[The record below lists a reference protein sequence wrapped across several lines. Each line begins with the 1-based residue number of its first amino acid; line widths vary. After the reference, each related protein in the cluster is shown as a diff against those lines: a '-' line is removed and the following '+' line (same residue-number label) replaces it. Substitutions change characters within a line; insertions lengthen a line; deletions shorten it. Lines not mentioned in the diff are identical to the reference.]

1 MTGAGPRGKDDVA
14 ARPKFPKGPPVLFDS
29 SPTPLDLNFRVA
41 GFPVRVTPW
50 FWLTMA
56 LLGSFTLAISPV
68 ALVMWVVAGFVSIL
82 VHELGH
88 SISARWFRAPSVIVL
103 TAFGGYAQYYD
114 RAPPSGWRRLLV
126 CLLGPV
132 AGFLLLGLVEVSDR
146 SVNWMVLH
154 PVLFYF
160 GTFVSLQCL
169 FWGLFNLLPIWPMDG
184 GQALREVFYICGL
197 RRPDAATHTV
207 SLFGIGLM
215 VIVGVLSIVNPSHF
229 ILEWLPF
236 VPSQFMM
243 LWFVL
248 MGVQNW
254 QMLQT
259 YNSQRRWGD
268 DDGEG
273 WRR

>member
-1 MTGAGPRGKDDVA
+1 MTVAGPPGKDDVA
-14 ARPKFPKGPPVLFDS
+14 ARPNFPEGPPVLFDS
-29 SPTPLDLNFRVA
+29 SPTPLDVNFRLA
-41 GFPVRVTPW
+41 GFPIRVTPW
-50 FWLTMA
+50 FWVTMA
-56 LLGSFTLAISPV
+56 LLGSFTLSISV
-68 ALVMWVVAGFVSIL
+68 FALVIWVVAGFVSIL

-103 TAFGGYAQYYD
+103 IAFGGYAQYYD
-114 RAPPSGWRRLLV
+114 RAPPSGWRRLVV
-126 CLLGPV
+126 CLMGPI
-132 AGFLLLGLVEVSDR
+132 AGFLLLGLVFVSDR
-146 SVNWMVLH
+146 SVGWMALH
-154 PVLFYF
+154 PALGMF

-197 RRPDAATHTV
+197 RRPDPAVHTV
-207 SLFGIGLM
+207 SLVVVAAL
-215 VIVGVLSIVNPSHF
+215 VVAGVVALVNPTHF
-229 ILEWLPF
+229 LLEWMPF
-236 VPSQFMM
+236 VPSNFMM

-259 YNSQRRWGD
+259 YNAQRRWGD

-273 WRR
+273 WKR

>member
-14 ARPKFPKGPPVLFDS
+14 ARPKFPEGPPVLFDNA
-29 SPTPLDLNFRVA
+29 PTPLDLNFRVA

-56 LLGSFTLAISPV
+56 LLGSFALGISV
-68 ALVMWVVAGFVSIL
+68 LALVMWVVAGFVSIL

-103 TAFGGYAQYYD
+103 TAFGGYAQYYEN
-114 RAPPSGWRRLLV
+114 APPSGWRRLLV
-126 CLLGPV
+126 CLMGPI
-132 AGFLLLGLVEVSDR
+132 AGFLLLGLVVVTDR
-146 SVNWMVLH
+146 SVDWMVMH

-184 GQALREVFYICGL
+184 GQALREVFYICGV
-197 RRPDAATHTV
+197 RRPEPPTHTV
-207 SLFGIGLM
+207 ALVCIGLM
-215 VIVGVLSIVNPSHF
+215 IGVGVLAIVNPIHPV
-229 ILEWLPF
+229 IEWVPF

-254 QMLQT
+254 QMLQQ
-259 YNSQRRWGD
+259 YSKQRTWFS
-268 DDGEG
+268 DDGDA
-273 WRR
+273 WKR